1 MESTLREIQQRVS
14 ELLEMI
20 EQEKQGMQYI
30 SLRGSVE
37 PVENAIRRSIAQ
49 LMDATYVDKKGCAR
63 PVFSHAAHWQAVY
76 RILVDY
82 NLGATDGDYLGFAE
96 WIATVEPAGC
106 RVKFKYHSLR
116 NISKTPFVRPF
127 VKWKF
132 DNNYFETRVPFD
144 RMVCVA
150 QTFLRFLR
158 ENGALSD

>member
-1 MESTLREIQQRVS
+1 MESSLREIQQRVS

-20 EQEKQGMQYI
+20 EQEKQ
-30 SLRGSVE
+30 SLTIQDSAE
-37 PVENAIRRSIAQ
+37 PMENTIRRSISQ
-49 LMDATYVDKKGCAR
+49 LMDADFVDKHGRKQ
-63 PVFSHAAHWQAVY
+63 PVVSHAAHWQAIY

-96 WIATVEPAGC
+96 WMAVVEPVGC

-116 NISKTPFVRPF
+116 CISKTPFVRPF

-132 DNNYFETRVPFD
+132 DNTYFNSRTPYD

-150 QTFLRFLR
+150 QTFLRLLR
-158 ENGALSD
+158 ENGALNK